1 VRNDLQS
8 VVTARY
14 PEVRNALI
22 SLQKMAPAMMTGSGA
37 CVFSS
42 FDNEAAA
49 RQVAAEL
56 APRFDVVVAKGMNQ
70 HPDR

>member
-1 VRNDLQS
+1 
-8 VVTARY
+8 
-14 PEVRNALI
+14 
-22 SLQKMAPAMMTGSGA
+22 MMTGSGA